1 MPVSNPFADRTPWYE
16 DDPATCCTCD
26 GVGTGCDFCGGE
38 GIVPR
43 WVYED

>member
-1 MPVSNPFADRTPWYE
+1 MPISNPFADPTPWYE
-16 DDPATCCTCD
+16 DNPAACHKCD
-26 GVGTGCDFCGGE
+26 GKGNTCEFCGGA